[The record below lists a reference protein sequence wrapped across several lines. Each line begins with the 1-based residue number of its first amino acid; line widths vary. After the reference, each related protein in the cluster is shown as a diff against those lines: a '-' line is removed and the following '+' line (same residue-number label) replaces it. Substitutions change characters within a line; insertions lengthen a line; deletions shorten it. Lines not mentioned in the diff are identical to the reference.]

1 MDGSFDEAR
10 FKEQVTDLFFKIQSA
25 WGNRDLAIATG
36 VLTDE
41 MRRSLQSDVD
51 ELKNKKQINRIEN
64 IAVRTVELTEA
75 WQESGQ
81 DFITV
86 LFTANILDYTIDEA
100 SGAVVAGS
108 KTDPVK
114 FEEFWT
120 VTRPVGNNP
129 WRLSAINQ
137 A

>member
-1 MDGSFDEAR
+1 MAG
-10 FKEQVTDLFFKIQSA
+10 I
-25 WGNRDLAIATG
+25 GC
-36 VLTDE
+36 
-41 MRRSLQSDVD
+41 
-51 ELKNKKQINRIEN
+51 
-64 IAVRTVELTEA
+64 
-75 WQESGQ
+75 

-86 LFTANILDYTIDEA
+86 LFTANLLDYTTDETT
-100 SGAVVAGS
+100 GEVVAGS
-108 KTDPVK
+108 KTEPVK